1 MAQEEI
7 KKKRKVWVRIV
18 GPKDFKDNE
27 LGESYVNDANV
38 LMGKKLKI
46 DLSHLTGDFRK
57 QSVSLGFLITE
68 VSGNQAKTEV
78 ISYVVSNAH
87 IRRMI
92 RTGKDKFEY
101 SFVSPIKD
109 NKKIRVKTLVLTKTK
124 TKNSVLTS
132 IRKGINAYFVE
143 LGKTANFYDILNIV
157 VGGELTRNL
166 KGQLKKIYPLS
177 VFEIKSIELLK

>member
-1 MAQEEI
+1 MAEEET

-18 GPKDFKDNE
+18 GPKEFKNTE
-27 LGESYVNDANV
+27 LGESYVNDANF

-46 DLSHLTGDFRK
+46 DLSHLTGDFRR

-68 VSGNQAKTEV
+68 VSGNQAKAEA
-78 ISYVVSNAH
+78 ILYVVSNAH

-92 RTGKDKFEY
+92 RAGKEKFEY
-101 SFVSPIKD
+101 SFVSAIKD
-109 NKKIRVKTLVLTKTK
+109 NKKVRVKVLVLTKTK

-132 IRKGINAYFVE
+132 IRKGTNNYFDE
-143 LGKTANFYDILNIV
+143 LGKISNFYDILNRAI
-157 VGGELTRNL
+157 GGELVRNL

-177 VFEIKSIELLK
+177 VFEIKSIELMK

>member
-1 MAQEEI
+1 MAEEGI

-18 GPKDFKDNE
+18 GPKDFKNTE

-38 LMGKKLKI
+38 LIGKKLKI
-46 DLSHLTGDFRK
+46 DLSHLIGDFRK
-57 QSVSLGFLITE
+57 QSVSLGFLITD
-68 VSGNQAKTEV
+68 VSGNQAKAEA
-78 ISYVVSNAH
+78 ISYIVSNAH

-92 RTGKDKFEY
+92 RAGKDKFEY
-101 SFVSPIKD
+101 SFVSDIKD

-132 IRKGINAYFVE
+132 IRKGITAYFAE
-143 LGKTANFYDILNIV
+143 LGKTSSFYDILTRV

-166 KGQLKKIYPLS
+166 KGQLKKVYPLS